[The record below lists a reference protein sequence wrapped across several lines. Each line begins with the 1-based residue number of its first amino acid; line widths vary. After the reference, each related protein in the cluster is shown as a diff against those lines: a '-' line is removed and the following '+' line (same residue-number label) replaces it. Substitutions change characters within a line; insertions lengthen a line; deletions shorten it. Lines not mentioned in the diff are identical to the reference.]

1 MRNFN
6 MRKEMGVGLV
16 EVLVALLILSTALLA
31 LVSLQTRSLQFNHG
45 AYMRSQANIFAYD
58 IIERIRIN
66 NPNPNLSIN
75 PNLAAYNISLATY
88 PLNTPPVAAPLAAAD
103 LDQWRRAI
111 ATNLPNGQGS
121 IGCDAVTAVCTVTIV
136 WNESNA
142 SEENA
147 ARFQDEGKSTFVYE
161 ARL

>member
-6 MRKEMGVGLV
+6 MWKEKGVGLV

-58 IIERIRIN
+58 IMERIRIN
-66 NPNPNLSIN
+66 NSDTTGTASVN
-75 PNLAAYNISLATY
+75 PNLAAYNIALAPY
-88 PLNTPPVAAPLAAAD
+88 PLNTPVVAAPLAAAD

-121 IGCDAVTAVCTVTIV
+121 IRCDVGTAICTITIV
-136 WNESNA
+136 WSESAA
-142 SEENA
+142 SDLLDENS
-147 ARFQDEGKSTFVYE
+147 STFVYG

>member
-1 MRNFN
+1 MRSL
-6 MRKEMGVGLV
+6 KWQWEKGVGLV

-66 NPNPNLSIN
+66 NPTPNANVNPNLVGYNVN
-75 PNLAAYNISLATY
+75 PAPYALS
-88 PLNTPPVAAPLAAAD
+88 TPAVLAPLAAAD

-111 ATNLPNGQGS
+111 ATNLPNGQGG
-121 IGCDAVTAVCTVTIV
+121 IRCDGATAICTITIV
-136 WNESNA
+136 WSESA
-142 SEENA
+142 TSDL
-147 ARFQDEGKSTFVYE
+147 QDENNSTFVYG